1 MKKIVSIVAL
11 LSILF
16 SAGAQTADDVVAK
29 HVEAMGGL
37 DKLKSIK
44 TVYFEG
50 VAVMQNGFEITSKT
64 YRIQGK
70 LYRTEIDFGRG
81 SFTSIVTDKEGWFSN
96 PRNDGAFEP
105 LPAEG
110 IKAQQDELECTN
122 ALVDYTAKGH
132 KIELVGKET
141 IEGNECYNLKVT
153 LAAGKIVNYYVD
165 NKNWYVVR
173 KSAKSRGGGF
183 GGGGGGGR
191 RPEGEEVTVAI
202 DYSDFKKTSDGY
214 IFPMAISRPGMGGS
228 PMKTIVEKLE
238 INKEIDPKLSKPE

>member
-1 MKKIVSIVAL
+1 MKKIVSIFTL
-11 LSILF
+11 LGILF

-37 DKLKSIK
+37 EKLKSIK

-81 SFTSIVTDKEGWFSN
+81 SFTSIVTDKEGWFTN
-96 PRNDGAFEP
+96 PRNEGAFEP

-110 IKAQQDELECTN
+110 IKAQQDELECTS
-122 ALVDYTAKGH
+122 ALVDYTTKGH

-153 LAAGKIVNYYVD
+153 LATGKIVNYYID

-173 KSAKSRGGGF
+173 KSAKGRGGGF

-202 DYSDFKKTSDGY
+202 DYSDFQKTSDGY

-238 INKEIDPKLSKPE
+238 VNKEIDPKLSKPE